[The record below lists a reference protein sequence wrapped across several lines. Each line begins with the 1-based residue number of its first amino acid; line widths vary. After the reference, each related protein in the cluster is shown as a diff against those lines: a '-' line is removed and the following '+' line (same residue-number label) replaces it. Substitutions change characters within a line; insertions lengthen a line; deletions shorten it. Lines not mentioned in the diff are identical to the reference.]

1 MHKLSVGVNWQ
12 GALDRERLYEEVR
25 AADESG
31 V

>member
-12 GALDRERLYEEVR
+12 GTLDRERFYDDVR